1 MRQCARALALVHWQA
16 ALTRWGVCPGT
27 AATIV
32 TLGLLGLFFI
42 VWCVHHGDHELE
54 TVCLSLLPH
63 AILRTWGQ
71 LAMLRASQLRLVRP
85 CASAWPRVPELNVEK
100 RKQAAPPCFPET

>member
-54 TVCLSLLPH
+54 TVCLSLSCH
-63 AILRTWGQ
+63 MQSCAWGQ